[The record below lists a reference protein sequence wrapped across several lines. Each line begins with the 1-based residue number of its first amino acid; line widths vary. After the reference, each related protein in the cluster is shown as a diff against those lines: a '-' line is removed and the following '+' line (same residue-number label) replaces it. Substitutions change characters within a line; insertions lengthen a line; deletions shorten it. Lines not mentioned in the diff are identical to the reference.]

1 MTIPALKK
9 DTIRKMIR
17 IGKSPEGKTFA
28 VHIADKDLKPE
39 SIKNS
44 HKSEIKNENQFL
56 KVGGRL

>member
-9 DTIRKMIR
+9 DTVQKMIR

-28 VHIADKDLKPE
+28 ADKDLKPE

-56 KVGGRL
+56 KVGARL